1 MNSKQ
6 GSETSSVEEFRGGEI
21 TPSKSAVSYVQYLQD
36 WANARVQA
44 DMIERSKKVTLVKSK
59 LLGTFKSQRD
69 NTLYKVTSKG
79 NLIICTCPG
88 YYYRKACKHTKGM
101 KV

>member
-6 GSETSSVEEFRGGEI
+6 GSATSSVKEFRGGEVI
-21 TPSKSAVSYVQYLQD
+21 PPKSVQLLQD
-36 WANARVQA
+36 WANARVKA
-44 DMIERSKKVTLVKSK
+44 DMIERSKKVTLIKSK

>member
-1 MNSKQ
+1 VNSKQ
-6 GSETSSVEEFRGGEI
+6 GSATSSVKEFRGGEVI
-21 TPSKSAVSYVQYLQD
+21 PPKSVQLLQD
-36 WANARVQA
+36 WANARVKA
-44 DMIERSKKVTLVKSK
+44 DMIERSKKVTLIKSK

>member
-6 GSETSSVEEFRGGEI
+6 GSATSSVKEFRGGEFI
-21 TPSKSAVSYVQYLQD
+21 PPKSVQLLQD
-36 WANARVQA
+36 WANARVKV
-44 DMIERSKKVTLVKSK
+44 DMIERSKKSTLVYKSK

-88 YYYRKACKHTKGM
+88 YYYRKVCKHTKGM

>member
-6 GSETSSVEEFRGGEI
+6 GSATSSVKEFRGGEFI
-21 TPSKSAVSYVQYLQD
+21 PPKSVQLLQD
-36 WANARVQA
+36 WANARVKV
-44 DMIERSKKVTLVKSK
+44 DMIERSKKSTLVYKSK

-79 NLIICTCPG
+79 NLIYCTCPG
-88 YYYRKACKHTKGM
+88 YYYRKACKHTKAI
-101 KV
+101 